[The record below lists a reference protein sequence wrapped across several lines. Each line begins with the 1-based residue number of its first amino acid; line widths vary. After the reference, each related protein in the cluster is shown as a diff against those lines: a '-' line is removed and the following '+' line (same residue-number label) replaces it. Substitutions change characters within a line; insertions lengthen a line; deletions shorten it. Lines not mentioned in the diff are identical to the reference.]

1 MDVVYYTHPALFE
14 PALCLVQALSRH
26 VRIHLLLE
34 ISAGAWQSAMFDAR
48 MDDLPSG
55 IVPADPVLAPMFP
68 AGVREF
74 WQSAMS
80 FHLVSHP
87 SRRGF
92 SLSSWRIGRDV
103 LRWVAD
109 LEADVLHLDDV
120 DVSPRLALALA
131 LPRLK
136 KTPIV
141 ISVHDPVPHTGE
153 RNWRK
158 TFARHVAFRRAQAFV
173 LYNAAA
179 RESFASHYAIDAA
192 RVHVTRFGPY
202 DVIRAWSSP
211 AAGAPHKTVVF
222 FGRLS
227 PYKGLE
233 DFYRAIPLINR
244 RIPDARFLVAGR
256 PIEGYTPPHP
266 PVLPPPGHIDVIER
280 YLAGAEAAALLRDAS
295 VVVCPYRD
303 ASQSG
308 VVLSAFAF
316 NVPVVATDVGGLPE
330 YVLPERTGLVV
341 PSGDAQAIAD
351 AVCRILLD
359 RALAGRLR
367 DGIRH
372 APFSWDAAADAI
384 VNVYEKWGRESFK

>member
-14 PALCLVQALSRH
+14 PALSLVQALSRH
-26 VRIHLLLE
+26 VRVHLLLE

-48 MDDLPSG
+48 MHALPSG
-55 IVPADPVLAPMFP
+55 IVRADPILAPMFP

-74 WQSAMS
+74 WQSATS

-87 SRRGF
+87 SRRSF
-92 SLSSWRIGRDV
+92 SFSSWRISRDV
-103 LRWVAD
+103 LRLVGD
-109 LEADVLHLDDV
+109 LHADVLHLDDV
-120 DVSPRLALALA
+120 DVSPRLALAL
-131 LPRLK
+131 PQLK
-136 KTPIV
+136 KTPVV
-141 ISVHDPVPHTGE
+141 ISVHDPQPHTGE
-153 RNWRK
+153 QNWRK
-158 TFARHVAFRRAQAFV
+158 TFARRIAFRRAKAFV

-179 RESFASHYAIDAA
+179 RESFASRYGIDAA
-192 RVHVTRFGPY
+192 RVHVTHFGPY

-211 AAGAPHKTVVF
+211 ATGPSQNTVVF

-233 DFYRAIPLINR
+233 DFYRAIPLITR
-244 RIPDARFLVAGR
+244 RIPDARLLIAGR
-256 PIEGYTPPHP
+256 PVPGYTPPHP
-266 PVLPPPGHIDVIER
+266 PVLPPPARIDVIDR
-280 YLAGAEAAALLRDAS
+280 YLAGPEAAALLRDAS

-316 NVPVVATDVGGLPE
+316 DVPVVATDVGGLPE

-341 PSGDAQAIAD
+341 PVGDAEAIAD

-359 RALAGRLR
+359 TALAARLR

-372 APFSWDAAADAI
+372 APFSWDAAASTI
-384 VNVYEKWGRESFK
+384 VNVYEKWGRDSIE

>member
-1 MDVVYYTHPALFE
+1 MDVVYYTHPAFFE
-14 PALCLVQALSRH
+14 PALSLVRALSRH
-26 VRIHLLLE
+26 ARVHLLLE
-34 ISAGAWQSAMFDAR
+34 ISAGAWQSAMFDAK
-48 MDDLPSG
+48 MGDLPSG
-55 IVPADPVLAPMFP
+55 IVAADPILAPMFP

-74 WQSAMS
+74 WQSATS

-87 SRRGF
+87 SRRSF
-92 SLSSWRIGRDV
+92 SLSSWRISGDV

-109 LEADVLHLDDV
+109 RQADVLHLDDV
-120 DVSPRLALALA
+120 DVSPRLALAL
-131 LPRLK
+131 PRLK
-136 KTPIV
+136 KTTVV
-141 ISVHDPVPHTGE
+141 ISVHDPEPHSGE
-153 RNWRK
+153 ANWRK
-158 TFARHVAFRRAQAFV
+158 TFARRIAFRRANAFV

-192 RVHVTRFGPY
+192 CVHVTRFGPY

-211 AAGAPHKTVVF
+211 APAPSHETVVF

-244 RIPDARFLVAGR
+244 RMPDARFLIAGR
-256 PIEGYTPPHP
+256 PIDGYTPPHP
-266 PVLPPPGHIDVIER
+266 PAVPPPARIDVTER
-280 YLAGAEAAALLRDAS
+280 YLAGAEAASLLRDAS

-308 VVLSAFAF
+308 VALSAFAF
-316 NVPVVATDVGGLPE
+316 DVPVVATDVGGLPE

-341 PSGDAQAIAD
+341 PVGDAEAIAD

-359 RALAGRLR
+359 RALAARLR

-372 APFSWDAAADAI
+372 APFSWDDAADTI
-384 VNVYEKWGRESFK
+384 VHVYQTLLH

>member
-1 MDVVYYTHPALFE
+1 VDVVYYTHPAFFE
-14 PALCLVQALSRH
+14 PALSLVQALSRH
-26 VRIHLLLE
+26 VRVHLLLE

-55 IVPADPVLAPMFP
+55 IVPADPILAPVFP

-74 WQSAMS
+74 WQSARS

-87 SRRGF
+87 SRRSF
-92 SLSSWRIGRDV
+92 SLSSLRISRDV

-109 LEADVLHLDDV
+109 LQADILHLDDV
-120 DVSPRLALALA
+120 DVSPRLALAL
-131 LPRLK
+131 PRS
-136 KTPIV
+136 KTPAIV
-141 ISVHDPVPHTGE
+141 ISVHDPEPHSGE
-153 RNWRK
+153 ANWRK
-158 TFARHVAFRRAQAFV
+158 TFARRIGFRRAKAFV

-179 RESFASHYAIDAA
+179 RKSFASHYAIDAA

-211 AAGAPHKTVVF
+211 AAAPSGNTVVF

-244 RIPDARFLVAGR
+244 RIPDASFRVAGR

-266 PVLPPPGHIDVIER
+266 PLLPPPARIDVIER

-316 NVPVVATDVGGLPE
+316 DVPVVATDVGGLPE

-341 PSGDAQAIAD
+341 PAGDAEAIAD
-351 AVCRILLD
+351 GVCRILLD
-359 RALAGRLR
+359 GALAARLR

-384 VNVYEKWGRESFK
+384 VDVYRKMGSGVI

>member
-1 MDVVYYTHPALFE
+1 VDVVYYTHPAFFE
-14 PALCLVQALSRH
+14 PALSLVQALSRH
-26 VRIHLLLE
+26 VRVHLLLE

-48 MDDLPSG
+48 KDDLPSG
-55 IVPADPVLAPMFP
+55 IVPADPILAPMFP

-74 WQSAMS
+74 WQSARS

-87 SRRGF
+87 SRRSF
-92 SLSSWRIGRDV
+92 SLSSWRISRDV

-109 LEADVLHLDDV
+109 LHADVLHLDDV

-131 LPRLK
+131 LPQLK
-136 KTPIV
+136 KTRVV
-141 ISVHDPVPHTGE
+141 ISVHDPEPHSGE
-153 RNWRK
+153 ANWRK
-158 TFARHVAFRRAQAFV
+158 TFARRIAFRRAKAFV

-179 RESFASHYAIDAA
+179 RKSFASHYAIDAA

-211 AAGAPHKTVVF
+211 AAAPSQNTVVF

-244 RIPDARFLVAGR
+244 RISDARFLVAGR

-266 PVLPPPGHIDVIER
+266 PVLPPPAHIDVIER

-316 NVPVVATDVGGLPE
+316 DVPVVATAVGGLPE

-341 PSGDAQAIAD
+341 PVGDAQAIAD

-359 RALAGRLR
+359 PALAWRLR

-372 APFSWDAAADAI
+372 APFSWDDAADTI
-384 VNVYEKWGRESFK
+384 VHGYQVLLH